1 MKIVGK
7 DKAYFKTNGQSSN
20 VCGKERRY
28 REFAFLTSLI
38 SVFLTHCNVHDPE
51 CNIHDRGM
59 TPLRTFINWAACD
72 VA

>member
-38 SVFLTHCNVHDPE
+38 SMSFLHTVTSMIRNVTSMIVE
-51 CNIHDRGM
+51 
-59 TPLRTFINWAACD
+59 
-72 VA
+72 